1 MNKTSIVKTTI
12 LLLSLATIL
21 LPIAL
26 AFNQYGQNIHKLFIP
41 SYEPPKIDLSPG
53 RFLGFRIEDRDL
65 YADLEFIN
73 KGEVKVVFESLNA
86 MVYTTKGSSLAS
98 VSLSRRVSLE
108 PGAVENV
115 TFKLTFNTTVED
127 ALVPLLVDESGVELE
142 VNGTLT
148 LSILGSKVIVPVSF
162 PLTISRFDLGLAG
175 YI

>member
-1 MNKTSIVKTTI
+1 LNKTSIVKTTI

-73 KGEVKVVFESLNA
+73 KVKLKSYL
-86 MVYTTKGSSLAS
+86 
-98 VSLSRRVSLE
+98 
-108 PGAVENV
+108 
-115 TFKLTFNTTVED
+115 
-127 ALVPLLVDESGVELE
+127 
-142 VNGTLT
+142 
-148 LSILGSKVIVPVSF
+148 KV
-162 PLTISRFDLGLAG
+162 
-175 YI
+175 